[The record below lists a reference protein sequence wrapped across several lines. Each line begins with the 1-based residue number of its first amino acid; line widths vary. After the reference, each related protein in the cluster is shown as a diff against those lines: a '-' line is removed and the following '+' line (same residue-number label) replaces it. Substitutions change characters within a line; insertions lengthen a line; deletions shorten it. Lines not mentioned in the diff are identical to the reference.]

1 MEPPKKVQKL
11 SRNVKRIKFGNHYEV
26 WHSEKTDPKSKLV
39 IPGRHVDA
47 NGVIKDKANYV
58 VVSTTNDITAK
69 GKRINTSLG
78 MGKYYEIIPN
88 QTKTV
93 SIFTNW

>member
-78 MGKYYEIIPN
+78 MGKCYEIIPN
-88 QTKTV
+88 KTKTV

>member
-1 MEPPKKVQKL
+1 MEPPRKVQKL

-26 WHSEKTDPKSKLV
+26 WHSEKTDPKPKLV
-39 IPGRHVDA
+39 IPGRHVDT
-47 NGVIKDKANYV
+47 NGVIRDKSNYV

-78 MGKYYEIIPN
+78 MGKCYEIIPN